1 MGAVER
7 GDLAVDQF
15 SDDAQQ
21 AEQLAAHLY
30 DFRRPHLI
38 TREQLRGLTN
48 LHEDFAR
55 ELQASMSLFLRSAVA
70 VELVSGDQQ
79 LYSEFTLSLSEITH
93 AIVFNIGTHVGVA
106 VLEINLSL
114 VLGLVDLLVGGKGNV
129 ETSAR
134 KPTDVELAILEPL
147 IAMVFARL
155 SASLRNVL
163 PGEIKQLRH
172 ESSPEY
178 IQATPPDAPVVVL
191 TFDAKI
197 GMANGII
204 NLCYTM
210 PLVQTIQKELHGK
223 AGKMDYYGKSSQ
235 EDVRRHLMSALLETP
250 VRATAELGSTVI
262 RAGDWFTLQPGDILV
277 LEETFS
283 TPVTVSVEGQP
294 MFRGHTGRVG
304 NSLGVKI
311 TEVAERPRS
320 EKADKPASP

>member
-1 MGAVER
+1 M
-7 GDLAVDQF
+7 
-15 SDDAQQ
+15 
-21 AEQLAAHLY
+21 
-30 DFRRPHLI
+30 
-38 TREQLRGLTN
+38 
-48 LHEDFAR
+48 
-55 ELQASMSLFLRSAVA
+55 
-70 VELVSGDQQ
+70 
-79 LYSEFTLSLSEITH
+79 
-93 AIVFNIGTHVGVA
+93 
-106 VLEINLSL
+106 
-114 VLGLVDLLVGGKGNV
+114 
-129 ETSAR
+129 
-134 KPTDVELAILEPL
+134 
-147 IAMVFARL
+147 
-155 SASLRNVL
+155 
-163 PGEIKQLRH
+163 RH
-172 ESSPEY
+172 EAAPEY

-283 TPVTVSVEGQP
+283 TPVTVSVAGQP
-294 MFRGHTGRVG
+294 RFRGHTGRVG